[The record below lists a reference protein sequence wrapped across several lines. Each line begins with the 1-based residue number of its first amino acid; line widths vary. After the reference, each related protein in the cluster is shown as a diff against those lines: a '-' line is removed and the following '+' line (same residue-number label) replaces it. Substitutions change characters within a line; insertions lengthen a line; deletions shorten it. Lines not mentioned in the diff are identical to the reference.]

1 MRRISVQLT
10 TDELEAILWVIST
23 FNGEGVNA
31 ELYGNLKS
39 ARIALIAGTKVAMAK
54 KQIQERK

>member
-1 MRRISVQLT
+1 MRRISVNLT

-23 FNGEGVNA
+23 FDGEGVNA

-39 ARIALIAGTKVAMAK
+39 ARVALIAGAKVSMAK
-54 KQIQERK
+54 KQIQEKK